1 MTVVEFL
8 DVARDFVNEVA
19 LGSDVEG
26 ADHVRVIVIRA
37 VRVVKMGILLGMS
50 LQF

>member
-1 MTVVEFL
+1 MAVIRFL
-8 DVARDFVNEVA
+8 DVARNFVEEVA

-37 VRVVKMGILLGMS
+37 VRVVNMGILLGMS